1 MSLFV
6 EVDSVEKG
14 CKVIVN
20 IDHILEIAPM
30 RDGGCTLFMLDGA
43 STAGKTSMR
52 VKDSYELFKQFAMQT
67 VTGDMIKDRI
77 QKINASVPKEM
88 KSPVAIEKEAKQS
101 KKGGMVTSSDLNYEI
116 PKL

>member
-1 MSLFV
+1 MALFV
-6 EVDSVEKG
+6 EVNSVEKN
-14 CKVIVN
+14 CQVIVN

-30 RDGGCTLFMLDGA
+30 KDGGCTLFMIDSA

-67 VTGDMIKDRI
+67 VSSDMIQDRI
-77 QKINASVPKEM
+77 QKINEKLPVEM
-88 KSPVAIEKEAKQS
+88 KPTKRKA
-101 KKGGMVTSSDLNYEI
+101 MDDTFDI

>member
-1 MSLFV
+1 MALFV
-6 EVDSVEKG
+6 EVSSVERG
-14 CKVIVN
+14 CQVIIN

-30 RDGGCTLFMLDGA
+30 KDGGCTLFMIDGA

-67 VTGDMIKDRI
+67 VSSDMIQDRI
-77 QKINASVPKEM
+77 QKINDKVPTDM
-88 KSPVAIEKEAKQS
+88 KPVGKRKSMDE
-101 KKGGMVTSSDLNYEI
+101 TFDI